1 MVRHEAMLQ
10 CNLVS
15 ESGSRP
21 PLSDPLVCP
30 LGHRRRCASADD
42 LDSTK
47 YFRASA
53 LDLGNFVECKI
64 NVLTSTDKIRHS

>member
-1 MVRHEAMLQ
+1 MVRHEAMVQ

-30 LGHRRRCASADD
+30 LGYRRRCASADD
-42 LDSTK
+42 EDSTK
-47 YFRASA
+47 YLCATA
-53 LDLGNFVECKI
+53 LDLGSFVECEI
-64 NVLTSTDKIRHS
+64 NVLTSRQKIRHS